1 MPYSDLRHP
10 LFLAPMAGVTDF
22 AFRSVC
28 RMQGAEYTVS
38 EMISAKALVY
48 EQRARHARPNGS
60 APLAAIRP
68 GEVHHALQLFG
79 SEPEFMAEAARLLE
93 SGEYLGAVAGEKPAA
108 IDINMGCPVPKV
120 AGNGEGSALMR
131 EPDRAAAIVRAVVDA
146 VRLPVTVKIRSGWDE
161 TSINAPEF
169 AKVLADAG
177 AAAVCVHARTRKQMY
192 APSADY
198 RVIAAVKRAV
208 DIPVIGNG
216 DIASAADMRRMH
228 EISGCDGY
236 MIGRGAQ
243 GNPWLFGELSAALEG
258 RDYAPPTPAERCDL
272 AVEHLRLLV
281 ADKGEHIAVREAR
294 KHMAWYIHGLPGA
307 AAARAAVMR
316 AEEMGEMIAI
326 LRGLMIEK

>member
-1 MPYSDLRHP
+1 MPYTDLRHG
-10 LFLAPMAGVTDF
+10 LMLAPMAGVTDY
-22 AFRSVC
+22 AFRTVC
-28 RMQGAEYTVS
+28 RGQGAEYTVS

-48 EQRARHARPNGS
+48 EQRARHARAAGS

-68 GEVHHALQLFG
+68 GERHHALQLFG
-79 SEPEFMAEAARLLE
+79 SEPDFMAEAARLLE

-131 EPDRAAAIVRAVVDA
+131 DPARAAAIVRAVADA

-161 TSINAPEF
+161 NSINAPEF
-169 AKVLADAG
+169 ARAMADAG
-177 AAAVCVHARTRKQMY
+177 AAAICIHARTRKQMY

-198 RVIAAVKRAV
+198 SVIAAVKHAV
-208 DIPVIGNG
+208 DVPVIGNG
-216 DIASAADMRRMH
+216 DIASAADMRRMA

-243 GNPWLFGELSAALEG
+243 GNPWLFAELTAALEG
-258 RDYAPPTPAERCDL
+258 RDWVPPTPSERL
-272 AVEHLRLLV
+272 AVAVHHLRLLV
-281 ADKGEHIAVREAR
+281 EDKGEPTAVREAR

-316 AEEMGEMIAI
+316 TDSINEMIDI
-326 LRGLMIEK
+326 LRTLLR

>member
-1 MPYSDLRHP
+1 MPYTDLRHR
-10 LFLAPMAGVTDF
+10 LMLAPMAGVTDY
-22 AFRSVC
+22 AFRTVC
-28 RMQGAEYTVS
+28 RRQGAEYTVS

-48 EQRARHARPNGS
+48 ERRARHARANGS

-68 GEVHHALQLFG
+68 GEHHHALQLFG
-79 SEPEFMAEAARLLE
+79 SEPDFMAEAARLLE
-93 SGEYLGAVAGEKPAA
+93 SGDYLGAVAGEKPAA

-131 EPDRAAAIVRAVVDA
+131 DPARAAAIVRAVADA

-161 TSINAPEF
+161 NSINAPEF
-169 AKVLADAG
+169 ARAMADAG
-177 AAAVCVHARTRKQMY
+177 AAAICIHARTRKQMY

-208 DIPVIGNG
+208 DVPVIGNG
-216 DIASAADMRRMH
+216 DIASAADMHRMA

-243 GNPWLFGELSAALEG
+243 GNPWLFAELCAALEG
-258 RDYAPPTPAERCDL
+258 REWTSPTPAERL
-272 AVEHLRLLV
+272 AVAVEHLRLLTE
-281 ADKGEHIAVREAR
+281 DKGEAIAVREAR
-294 KHMAWYIHGLPGA
+294 KHMSWYIHGLPGA

-316 AEEMGEMIAI
+316 TEQMDEMIEI
-326 LRGLMIEK
+326 LHDMYKS